1 MRRIMASSILL
12 GLIVALLTIQ
22 PAHQADKHTAT
33 IVSSPVHP
41 YIIPAATPLT
51 GTATFQNNG
60 FTPQQIRGAYGVSST
75 FQGKGITIA
84 IIDAYYHPTAAHDF
98 DVFSR
103 QFGLPTIAGG
113 CGCFQQVD
121 VNGNDPSGLAQD
133 SGWGSETDLDIE
145 WAHAMAPQAKILL
158 IESSDN
164 TTLYGGFAY
173 AAAHAQVI
181 SNSWGA
187 AEPGGVSQTALD
199 AVLQSAGASAAVL
212 ASAGD
217 TLSPAGFPA
226 LSPYVLA
233 VGGTALTVSGTC
245 GTTNW
250 AAKGCTYG
258 SETTWHDSPTVGTGG
273 SLSTV
278 ESTPAFQASFCGA
291 TANQNAC
298 GGNRG
303 APDIALVA
311 AATTPVAIYDSTA
324 DMSVAGHPVNWY
336 GVGGT
341 SLSSPAL
348 AGMIADADAA
358 RQITLTTGSLTSR
371 FSYKAATA
379 NAASYHDITTGNND
393 PGSGCCYA
401 GTGWDLTTGVGTPNF
416 LTWVMNVNN

>member
-1 MRRIMASSILL
+1 MTAGILL
-12 GLIVALLTIQ
+12 GMIAILLTALPTRQ
-22 PAHQADKHTAT
+22 TGASLLQAGT
-33 IVSSPVHP
+33 IVSPPVHP
-41 YIIPAATPLT
+41 YIVPANTPLT

-113 CGCFQQVD
+113 CGCFQQVS
-121 VNGNDPSGLAQD
+121 VSGGDPSGLAQD

-181 SNSWGA
+181 TNSWGG

-199 AVLQSAGASAAVL
+199 GILQSAGASAAVL

-217 TLSPAGFPA
+217 TFSPAGFPA

-250 AAKGCTYG
+250 AAKGCAYG
-258 SETTWHDSPTVGTGG
+258 SETTWNDGSSGTGG

-278 ESTPAFQASFCGA
+278 ESTPGYQASFCGA

-298 GGNRG
+298 TGMRG

-311 AATTPVAIYDSTA
+311 AASTPVAIFDSTA
-324 DMSVAGHPVNWY
+324 DTVVAGHPVNWY

-358 RQITLTTGSLTSR
+358 RQVTLTTSSLTSR
-371 FSYKAATA
+371 FNYKAATA